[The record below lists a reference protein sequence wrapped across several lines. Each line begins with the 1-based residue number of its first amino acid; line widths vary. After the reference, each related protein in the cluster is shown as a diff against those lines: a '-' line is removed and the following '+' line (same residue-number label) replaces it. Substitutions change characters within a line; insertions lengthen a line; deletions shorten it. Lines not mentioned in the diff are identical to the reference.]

1 MGHHLSMMHMN
12 GQHMKKLIT
21 LFFLGIL
28 ASPGHADECTE
39 RVIRLAPP
47 VFPKSLEEIEILKRE
62 HFCIIHV
69 AYSINMD
76 GKAENINYMAE
87 NEICKRFNVPAI
99 RALRSSQF
107 SGGDYV
113 RLCFI
118 KLTLGLENGET
129 NWSYMYN

>member
-1 MGHHLSMMHMN
+1 MS
-12 GQHMKKLIT
+12 GQHMKKMIM
-21 LFFLGIL
+21 LFFLGTL
-28 ASPGHADECTE
+28 ASPGHADQCTE

-47 VFPKSLEEIEILKRE
+47 VFPKTLEEIQILKHERY
-62 HFCIIHV
+62 CVIHV

-87 NEICKRFNVPAI
+87 QEICKRFNVPAI

-113 RLCFI
+113 NLCFI
-118 KLTLGLENGET
+118 KLTFGMEYGET
-129 NWSYMYN
+129 NWTYAYN